1 MVHALII
8 AFIGL
13 LCAGAARAD
22 LDLNP
27 KLSEY
32 NSEGFKVRKL
42 VFLESG
48 RDVTYI
54 PPRDWDYSGSAAKLV
69 LHPRQKAQAE
79 ASITKSVLGTAT
91 RFDETTTKPLVAE
104 ALRSIPAGSTDVSL
118 ISQEINPFPIAG
130 KETFRV
136 SCTYTFYG
144 ENYTR
149 SLLFV
154 NRATDQ
160 IRFQL
165 VCRTADFEGLQKEF
179 HRSLFSWQ
187 NL

>member
-1 MVHALII
+1 MVHALTTVF
-8 AFIGL
+8 AWL
-13 LCAGAARAD
+13 LCAGIATAE
-22 LDLNP
+22 LDLTP

-32 NSEGFKVRKL
+32 NLEGFKVRKL

-48 RDVTYI
+48 KNVTYI
-54 PPRDWDYSGSAAKLV
+54 PPKDWDFSGNATKLV
-69 LHPRQKAQAE
+69 LHPHQKAQAE
-79 ASITKSVLGTAT
+79 ASITKSLLASAT
-91 RFDETTTKPLVAE
+91 RFDEATTKLLVAE
-104 ALRSIPAGSTDVSL
+104 ALRSMPAGSTDVTL
-118 ISQEINPFPIAG
+118 ISQEINPFLVAG

-136 SCTYTFYG
+136 SWAYSFYG
-144 ENYTR
+144 ETYTR

-179 HRSLFSWQ
+179 QHSLFSWQ

>member
-1 MVHALII
+1 MVHALIV

-13 LCAGAARAD
+13 LCTGVARAD
-22 LDLNP
+22 LDLTP

-48 RDVTYI
+48 KDVSYV
-54 PPRDWDYSGSAAKLV
+54 PPRDWDYSGNPTKLV
-69 LHPRQKAQAE
+69 LHPRRKAQAE
-79 ASITKSVLGTAT
+79 ASVTKSILGPAT
-91 RFDETTTKPLVAE
+91 RFDETTTKLLVAE
-104 ALRSIPAGSTDVSL
+104 ALRSMPVGSTDFTL
-118 ISQEINPFPIAG
+118 ISQEVNPFLFAG

-136 SCTYTFYG
+136 SWTYSFYG

-179 HRSLFSWQ
+179 DRSLFSWQ

>member
-8 AFIGL
+8 AFAGL
-13 LCAGAARAD
+13 LCAGVARAD
-22 LDLNP
+22 LDLTP

-48 RDVTYI
+48 KDVTYI
-54 PPRDWDYSGSAAKLV
+54 PPRDWDYSGNATKLV

-79 ASITKSVLGTAT
+79 ASITKSVLGVAP
-91 RFDETTTKPLVAE
+91 RFDEKTTKLLAAE
-104 ALRSIPAGSTDVSL
+104 ALRSMPAGSTDVTL
-118 ISQEINPFPIAG
+118 ISQETNPFLFAG
-130 KETFRV
+130 KETFRA
-136 SCTYTFYG
+136 SWSYNFYG
-144 ENYTR
+144 ETYTGF
-149 SLLFV
+149 LLFV

-179 HRSLFSWQ
+179 QRSLFSWQ

>member
-1 MVHALII
+1 MVYALTTVC
-8 AFIGL
+8 GWL
-13 LCAGAARAD
+13 LCAGIATAE
-22 LDLNP
+22 LDLTP

-32 NSEGFKVRKL
+32 SSEGFKVRKL

-48 RDVTYI
+48 KDVTYV
-54 PPRDWDYSGSAAKLV
+54 PPRDWDYSGNPAKLV

-79 ASITKSVLGTAT
+79 ASITKAVLGSAT
-91 RFDETTTKPLVAE
+91 RFDETTAKVLVAE
-104 ALRSIPAGSTDVSL
+104 AVRSLPAGSTEVVL
-118 ISQEINPFPIAG
+118 VSQEIKPFLLAG

-136 SCTYTFYG
+136 SWTYMFYG
-144 ENYTR
+144 ESYTR

-165 VCRTADFEGLQKEF
+165 VCRTVDFDGLQKEF
-179 HRSLFSWQ
+179 QHSLFTWQ

>member
-13 LCAGAARAD
+13 LCAGVARAD
-22 LDLNP
+22 LDLTP

-48 RDVTYI
+48 KDVTYV
-54 PPRDWDYSGSAAKLV
+54 PPRDWDYSGNETKLV

-79 ASITKSVLGTAT
+79 ASVTKSVLGTAS
-91 RFDETTTKPLVAE
+91 RFDEVTTKLLVAE
-104 ALRSIPAGSTDVSL
+104 ALRSIPAGSTDVAL
-118 ISQEINPFPIAG
+118 ISQEINPFLFAG

-136 SCTYTFYG
+136 SWTYTFYG
-144 ENYTR
+144 ETYTR
-149 SLLFV
+149 SLLVV

>member
-13 LCAGAARAD
+13 LYASVARAE
-22 LDLNP
+22 LDLTP

-48 RDVTYI
+48 KDVTYV
-54 PPRDWDYSGSAAKLV
+54 PPRDWDYSGNATKLV
-69 LHPRQKAQAE
+69 LHPRQKSQAE
-79 ASITKSVLGTAT
+79 ASVTKSVLGTAT
-91 RFDETTTKPLVAE
+91 RFDETTTKLLVAE
-104 ALRSIPAGSTDVSL
+104 AFRSMPAGSTDVTL
-118 ISQEINPFPIAG
+118 ISQEINQFPFAG
-130 KETFRV
+130 KETFRM
-136 SCTYTFYG
+136 SCSYTFYG
-144 ENYTR
+144 ETYTG

-179 HRSLFSWQ
+179 QRSLFSWQ

>member
-1 MVHALII
+1 MVYALII

-13 LCAGAARAD
+13 LCAGVARAD
-22 LDLNP
+22 LDLTP
-27 KLSEY
+27 KLLEY
-32 NSEGFKVRKL
+32 KSEGFKVRKL

-48 RDVTYI
+48 KEVTYV
-54 PPRDWDYSGSAAKLV
+54 PPRDWDYSGSPTKLV
-69 LHPRQKAQAE
+69 LHPHQKAQAE
-79 ASITKSVLGTAT
+79 ASITKSVLGAAP
-91 RFDETTTKPLVAE
+91 RFDETMTKPLVAE
-104 ALRSIPAGSTDVSL
+104 VLRSVPAGSTNVTL
-118 ISQEINPFPIAG
+118 ISQEINQFPIARR
-130 KETFRV
+130 ETFRM
-136 SCTYTFYG
+136 SWSYTFYG
-144 ENYTR
+144 ETYTG

-179 HRSLFSWQ
+179 QHSLFTWQ